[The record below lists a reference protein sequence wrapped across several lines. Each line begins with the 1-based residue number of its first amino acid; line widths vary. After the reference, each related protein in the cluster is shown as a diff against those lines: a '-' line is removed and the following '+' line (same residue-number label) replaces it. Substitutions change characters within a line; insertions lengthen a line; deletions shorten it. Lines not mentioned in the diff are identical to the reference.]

1 MRVRL
6 PPQHVGELLV
16 ELAVEEGWHLGP
28 EDLSEQG
35 MTETD
40 ARGTLASDGNQSSP
54 LEFYQDPVSG
64 HLFRHGES
72 KWFTDRQEFQK
83 SASGICE
90 TIEAARNGLL
100 QARRRPNSTGPS
112 PHAMNLP

>member
-1 MRVRL
+1 MRVCL

-16 ELAVEEGWHLGP
+16 ELAVEEGRHLGP
-28 EDLSEQG
+28 EYLSEQG

-40 ARGTLASDGNQSSP
+40 AQRTLASDGNQSSP

-64 HLFRHGES
+64 HLFGQGEP

-83 SASGICE
+83 PASRICE
-90 TIEAARNGLL
+90 TLEASRNGLL
-100 QARRRPNSTGPS
+100 QARRRPHSTVPS
-112 PHAMNLP
+112 PHAVNLT